1 MPVTING
8 DGSITGL
15 SVGGLGSG
23 VVNNTSLANSTI
35 ETAKLTAA
43 AQSSLKTLS
52 FFNQW
57 RLVSDGSAGNNGVLG
72 TSDSGTT
79 WEQVDTNGYSGLG
92 GNMTESA
99 GIFSFPSTG
108 IYLIQGAFT
117 ILTAGGDTS
126 VSVILS
132 VTTDNSS
139 YNNTAYTSGGNHLSQ
154 AVNQTSVAAHIFDVT
169 STSTHKL
176 RFLTESM
183 AATSYPHGSSSSS
196 QSWFTVTKLAET

>member
-8 DGSITGL
+8 NGSITGR

-57 RLVSDGSAGNNGVLG
+57 RLVSDGGAGVNGVLG
-72 TSDSGTT
+72 NSDSGTT

-99 GIFSFPSTG
+99 GTFSFPSTG
-108 IYLIQGAFT
+108 IYLIQGAFR
-117 ILTAGGDTS
+117 ILAAGNDTT
-126 VSVILS
+126 VNVVLHA
-132 VTTDNSS
+132 TTDNSS
-139 YNNTAYTSGGNHLSQ
+139 YSNTSYTSGGSSGSN
-154 AVNQTSVAAHIFDVT
+154 ANQTSVQVHIFDVT
-169 STSTHKL
+169 STSTHKIQ
-176 RFLTESM
+176 FHTESM
-183 AATSYPHGSSSSS
+183 ASGSYPHGASSSS
-196 QSWFTVTKLAET
+196 QSWFTVIKLAET